1 MGFLFGAGPGVH
13 FSEDIYDSGNE
24 FSNFWGRQ
32 FLRSSRILSFLFSIL
47 SAFCS
52 IENREVYREVA
63 GLMSDMDGSE
73 LVGFVYE
80 CMKIFK

>member
-1 MGFLFGAGPGVH
+1 MQDRLCDCGRGVQNESH
-13 FSEDIYDSGNE
+13 VVFECAKTEDIRARYNV
-24 FSNFWGRQ
+24 
-32 FLRSSRILSFLFSIL
+32 
-47 SAFCS
+47 
-52 IENREVYREVA
+52 NREVYREVA